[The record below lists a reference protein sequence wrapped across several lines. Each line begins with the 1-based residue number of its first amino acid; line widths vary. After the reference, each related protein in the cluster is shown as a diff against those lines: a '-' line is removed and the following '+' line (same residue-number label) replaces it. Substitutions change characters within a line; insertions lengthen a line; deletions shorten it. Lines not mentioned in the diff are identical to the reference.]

1 MGRKCHSI
9 FTARNSR
16 AQPPARNHPP
26 QPQPGTA
33 HAQPPARNHPPEA
46 TSPEPNPPPQPPEP
60 PTPTPPHATTHPS
73 PPPPHRTP
81 KPPPPPPRHPNR
93 PRPAPRPHS
102 PTRGHQ
108 PGTESPTPATGTES
122 PSPQHGITPPLPQ
135 PPARNRPRPATGPES
150 PTPATRTESPS
161 PSAESPPQPP
171 AWGPGGLGPP
181 GNIAGNGETG
191 RRPVSRVSRLASPT
205 VYLRERSR
213 ASQKPWRSA
222 CLTSSCSRESIGRA
236 EPCSRRASRS
246 VGIRGFLASTASSQS
261 AGASRATDSPN
272 SKPSAWAA

>member
-9 FTARNSR
+9 FTDRNRR

-46 TSPEPNPPPQPPEP
+46 TSPERI
-60 PTPTPPHATTHPS
+60 THPS
-73 PPPPHRTP
+73 PRNRIPQPPARNHY
-81 KPPPPPPRHPNR
+81 PP
-93 PRPAPRPHS
+93 
-102 PTRGHQ
+102 
-108 PGTESPTPATGTES
+108 
-122 PSPQHGITPPLPQ
+122 PQ

-171 AWGPGGLGPP
+171 AWGPGGLGLP

-191 RRPVSRVSRLASPT
+191 RRP
-205 VYLRERSR
+205 
-213 ASQKPWRSA
+213 
-222 CLTSSCSRESIGRA
+222 
-236 EPCSRRASRS
+236 
-246 VGIRGFLASTASSQS
+246 
-261 AGASRATDSPN
+261 
-272 SKPSAWAA
+272 